1 MHILTTTSASLDD
14 LIEPVDLGQKPAD
27 VVALSFTDSD
37 LAGLAN
43 AWKADAANLPSMRL
57 ASLRDLRHPMSVD
70 LWIDSV
76 ASHAK
81 VILVRIL
88 GGHDWWRY
96 GCDRLAAVARER
108 GIALALLPGESH
120 DEDLRLIEASTL
132 PRAELDA
139 LLGYFREGGP
149 ENMKALVARLAGL
162 AGAKSTAA
170 APIAVPKAGFYDPAR
185 GILSDLE
192 AFLAGNV
199 GDPSRPPLS
208 CRTSPPLGGR
218 SAFTDLRT
226 NSATPPT
233 GDKAKGWPIS
243 PLAGEMSGRTKGG
256 AKEQDT
262 SSTPIIPILFYR
274 SMLLAADV
282 APIDAL
288 VEALRAQGV
297 RPAPIFVSSLKD
309 RESLAFVE
317 TALAQLKPSAIVT
330 ATAFAAGAEPG
341 TETLFDRAG
350 VPVFQVIVATTR
362 REAWAGSLRG
372 LAPADLAMHVVM
384 PELDG
389 RILAG
394 AISFKAESEV
404 DPALGF
410 RAFANRPEPDRVEQV
425 ARRISAHLRL
435 RETPREKRKLAILV
449 PDYPSAPGRTGYAV
463 GLDVPN
469 SVLAMLHDL
478 KDAGYGVE
486 SIPESPRALLDLI
499 KKGGQGLSLTEYV
512 ELSAGLP
519 AEARDSVKAAWGTP
533 DDEAADARQ
542 RQRSTLPLS
551 VLPDICP
558 TRGEIGS
565 FVDLAHPATPK
576 IDAGR
581 DAGLISPHVGEM
593 SGRTEGA
600 NVEQETSASARSTQS
615 FPFRAATFGNVTV
628 ALAPDRGRSADRRAD
643 YHDPT
648 LPPRHAL
655 LAFGLWMQK
664 SLGIHAIVH
673 VGAHGTLEWLPGKTV
688 ALSQGCFP
696 EIVTGSLPVVYP
708 FIVSNP
714 GEAAQA
720 KRRISAVTL
729 GHLPPPLAAAGLDE
743 NQHKLERLVDE
754 YAQADGLD
762 RRRRDRLAKLIV
774 ETASQ
779 TGLAAEAGVAN
790 TDAPDEALRRIDAW
804 LCDLKDFAIKDG
816 LHIYGHAAED
826 EEDAARRQ
834 SAEAERKNLIAALDG
849 YHVKAGPSGAPAR
862 GRTDVLPT
870 GRNLF
875 TSDPRTM
882 PTPTAFDLGKAAADE
897 VMRSYLQSHG
907 DWPRALVIDLWGSAS
922 LRTGGEEIA
931 QGLALMGCRPQ
942 WDAATGRVTGIEVLP
957 PAALGRPRVDV
968 TWRISGLFRDM
979 FPTQIALIDAAARA
993 VATRDEDD
1001 SENPL
1006 AASTRAAGNVEPR
1019 IFGSS
1024 PGTYGAGLE
1033 DLLSTGDWA
1042 TRDELGRAYLDAASH
1057 AYGGSDGE
1065 GFSAPGAFAGRIAE
1079 ADLLVHTGD
1088 DPGRD
1093 ILEGSAD
1100 VAFIGGFSAALAML
1114 GRNAD
1119 VIVLDTSDP
1128 HKPCTRSV
1136 TEAVGRV
1143 VRARATNARFI
1154 AGQMRHG
1161 PRGASEF
1168 AETVDR
1174 LIGFAETT
1182 NAIPGALIEAVHDAY
1197 VGDDAVRGFMLRENP
1212 AAAKFIAER
1221 FATARRRGLWHPLRN
1236 SIDDD
1241 LAALI
1246 AEAQAREVAA

>member
-14 LIEPVDLGQKPAD
+14 LIEPVDLRQKPAD

-37 LAGLAN
+37 LAGLAG
-43 AWKADAANLPSMRL
+43 AWKADAENLPSMRL

-96 GCDRLAAVARER
+96 GCDQLAAMARAK

-132 PRAELDA
+132 PRTELDA

-162 AGAKSTAA
+162 ADGKNAMA
-170 APIAVPKAGFYDPAR
+170 APVAVPKAGFYDPAR
-185 GILSDLE
+185 GIVCDLE
-192 AFLAGNV
+192 ASFAGW
-199 GDPSRPPLS
+199 
-208 CRTSPPLGGR
+208 TSA
-218 SAFTDLRT
+218 SAQ
-226 NSATPPT
+226 
-233 GDKAKGWPIS
+233 
-243 PLAGEMSGRTKGG
+243 MSGRTEGG
-256 AKEQDT
+256 AQDHAI
-262 SSTPIIPILFYR
+262 SSSAAIPILFYR

-288 VEALRAQGV
+288 VEALRTQGL
-297 RPAPIFVSSLKD
+297 RPVPIFVSSLKD
-309 RESLAFVE
+309 KASLAFVE
-317 TALAQLKPSAIVT
+317 AALDQLAPTAIIT

-362 REAWAGSLRG
+362 REAWEGSPRG

-425 ARRISAHLRL
+425 SRRIAAHLSL
-435 RETPREKRKLAILV
+435 RQTPPEKRKLAILI

-463 GLDVPN
+463 GLDVPS

-478 KDAGYGVE
+478 KEAGYTVE
-486 SIPESPRALLDLI
+486 SIPQSPRALLALI
-499 KKGGQGLSLTEYV
+499 EADGQGLALEDYLTLAE
-512 ELSAGLP
+512 ELP
-519 AEARDSVKAAWGTP
+519 EEARKAVEAAWGYP
-533 DDEAADARQ
+533 EAEAKGGSA
-542 RQRSTLPLS
+542 RSTLPH
-551 VLPDICP
+551 
-558 TRGEIGS
+558 
-565 FVDLAHPATPK
+565 FV
-576 IDAGR
+576 
-581 DAGLISPHVGEM
+581 
-593 SGRTEGA
+593 
-600 NVEQETSASARSTQS
+600 
-615 FPFRAATFGNVTV
+615 FRAATFGNITV

-655 LAFGLWMQK
+655 LAFGLWLQK

-673 VGAHGTLEWLPGKTV
+673 VGAHGTLEWLPGKAV
-688 ALSQGCFP
+688 ALSRNCFP

-720 KRRISAVTL
+720 KRRIAAITL

-743 NQHKLERLVDE
+743 HQRKLERLVDE

-779 TGLAAEAGVAN
+779 TGLAAEAGVAG

-816 LHIYGHAAED
+816 LHVYGRAEENEPD
-826 EEDAARRQ
+826 PTRLA

-849 YHVKAGPSGAPAR
+849 RHIKAGPAGAPAR

-882 PTPTAFDLGKAAADE
+882 PTPTAFDLGKAASDE

-907 DWPRALVIDLWGSAS
+907 EWPRALVIDLWGSAS

-957 PAALGRPRVDV
+957 PAAIGRPRVDV

-1001 SENPL
+1001 HDNPL
-1006 AASTRAAGNVEPR
+1006 AASTRAAGKVEPR

-1033 DLLSTGDWA
+1033 DLLSSGDWQA
-1042 TRDELGRAYLDAASH
+1042 REDLGRAYLDAASH

-1065 GFSAPGAFAGRIAE
+1065 GISAPGAFADRIAE

-1100 VAFIGGFSAALAML
+1100 VAFIGGFAAAVAAL
-1114 GRNAD
+1114 GRHAD

-1128 HKPCTRSV
+1128 QKPRPRSV

-1182 NAIPGALIEAVHDAY
+1182 NAIPAALIEAVHDAY
-1197 VGDDAVRGFMLRENP
+1197 VGNEDVRDFMLRENP

-1236 SIDDD
+1236 SVDDD

-1246 AEAQAREVAA
+1246 AEAEAREVAA